1 MIIGEREKLLVPTNP
16 TDERTVVDVSV
27 EKDTIENA
35 SEMSRNRDQESHSKR
50 DEDSDESSLLDP
62 SSAAS
67 ALGTLDQNEENCKGD
82 PDEPCPQRP
91 SYCTGCS
98 PIRLVMAP
106 MAVLVFGL
114 VGLTYYAY
122 MVETID
128 ATIPELVVF
137 HILIVLLVGY
147 VFLIYKTTNNW
158 L

>member
-1 MIIGEREKLLVPTNP
+1 
-16 TDERTVVDVSV
+16 
-27 EKDTIENA
+27 
-35 SEMSRNRDQESHSKR
+35 
-50 DEDSDESSLLDP
+50 
-62 SSAAS
+62 
-67 ALGTLDQNEENCKGD
+67 
-82 PDEPCPQRP
+82 
-91 SYCTGCS
+91 
-98 PIRLVMAP
+98 MAP